1 LQQGNFIMTKKI
13 FIIAFFLVSIPQMA
27 LSDGYKFEAAKKS
40 ALSDNDMKKTW
51 KGEGEFGFT
60 QTSGNTDT
68 QNLIGKLGI
77 NYLKQRWEHKF
88 NIDSLRTEDRNNLT
102 AESYGLEFQ
111 SNYKWSKKQYW
122 FNRIKYED
130 DRFSGYDYQTS
141 ISTGYGFNVFETKTT
156 SLSLDIGVGF
166 RQSQLIGAADAEQ
179 EPIAVASIDYSRK
192 ISDNT
197 TFTQDFSIDAGSEN
211 IHSEANTGLKVSI
224 TDTIAMKLSYSLKNN
239 SEVPAGIE
247 KTDTISAVTLVYDF

>member
-1 LQQGNFIMTKKI
+1 MT
-13 FIIAFFLVSIPQMA
+13 AFLVSISQMA
-27 LSDGYKFEAAKKS
+27 VADGYRFEAEKTT
-40 ALSDNDMKKTW
+40 ALSDNDDKKLW

-77 NYLKQRWEHKF
+77 NYLKQRWEHTF
-88 NIDSLRTEDRNNLT
+88 DIASLRTEDNNNLT

-111 SNYKWSKKQYW
+111 SDYKWSEKHYW
-122 FNRIKYED
+122 FNKIKYED
-130 DRFSGYDYQTS
+130 DRFSGYDYQAS
-141 ISTGYGFNVFETKTT
+141 ISTGYGFNVFKTKIS
-156 SLSLDIGVGF
+156 SLSLDIGIGF

-179 EPIAVASIDYSRK
+179 EPIVVAKIDYSKK
-192 ISDNT
+192 IGSHT

-239 SEVPAGIE
+239 SKVPADIE
-247 KTDTISAVTLVYDF
+247 KTDTISAVTLVYGF

>member
-1 LQQGNFIMTKKI
+1 MKKKI
-13 FIIAFFLVSIPQMA
+13 FIMTVFLVSIPQIALADGYRFKDEKKAA
-27 LSDGYKFEAAKKS
+27 LSDIDDKKP
-40 ALSDNDMKKTW
+40 W

-68 QNLIGKLGI
+68 QNLVGKLGI

-88 NIDSLRTEDRNNLT
+88 NIDSLRTEDNNNLT

-111 SNYKWSKKQYW
+111 SNYKLSDKQYW
-122 FNRIKYED
+122 FTRLKYDD

-141 ISTGYGFNVFETKTT
+141 ISTGYGFNVFDTKMS
-156 SLSLDIGVGF
+156 SLSLDVGIGF

-179 EPIAVASIDYSRK
+179 EPIAVAKIDYSKK
-192 ISDNT
+192 IGENT

-211 IHSEANTGLKVSI
+211 IYSEANTGLKVSI

-239 SEVPAGIE
+239 SEVPADIE
-247 KTDTISAVTLVYDF
+247 KTDTVSAVTLVYGF

>member
-1 LQQGNFIMTKKI
+1 M
-13 FIIAFFLVSIPQMA
+13 FLVSIPQIA
-27 LSDGYKFEAAKKS
+27 LSDGYSFEDEKTI
-40 ALSDNDMKKTW
+40 ALSDNDEKKTW

-77 NYLKQRWEHKF
+77 NYLQQRWEHKF
-88 NIDSLRTEDRNNLT
+88 NIASLRAEDSNKLT

-111 SNYKWSKKQYW
+111 SNYKWSENQYW
-122 FNRIKYED
+122 FNKIKYD
-130 DRFSGYDYQTS
+130 DDSFSGYDYQAS
-141 ISTGYGFNVFETKTT
+141 ISTGYGFHVFKTKLT

-179 EPIAVASIDYSRK
+179 EPIAVGKIDYSRK
-192 ISDNT
+192 IGSHT
-197 TFTQDFSIDAGSEN
+197 TFTQDFSVEAGSEN

-224 TDTIAMKLSYSLKNN
+224 TDTIAMKFSYSLKNN
-239 SEVPAGIE
+239 SEVPANVE
-247 KTDTISAVTLVYDF
+247 KTDGITAVTLVYGF